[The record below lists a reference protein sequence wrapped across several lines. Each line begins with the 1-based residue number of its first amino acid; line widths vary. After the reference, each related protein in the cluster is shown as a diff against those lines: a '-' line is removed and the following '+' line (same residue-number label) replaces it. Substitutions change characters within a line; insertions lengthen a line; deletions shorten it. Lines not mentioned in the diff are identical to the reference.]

1 MTDARIQVFPTT
13 AALSY
18 GAAEK
23 IATALSAA
31 HARGGVTAL
40 ALSGGSTPRGV
51 YEILAS
57 AAYRKRVD
65 WSHLHVFWGDERCV
79 PPEASESN
87 YRMAH
92 QAFLRDVPVPAH
104 HIHRIR
110 GELPPAE
117 AARAYEIELRN
128 IFGIAGDEVPR
139 LSLVLLGM
147 GEDGH
152 TASLFPGSTALDET
166 RRLVTEVY
174 VEKLNAWR
182 VTATFPLLANA
193 GAILFLV
200 SGPAKA
206 SMVHSVLRDK
216 GAQFPAARVARME
229 GDIQWYLDRD
239 AASLFDDLENP

>member
-1 MTDARIQVFPTT
+1 MSNTHTQIFPTS

-23 IATALSAA
+23 ISAALSAA
-31 HARGGVTAL
+31 HIRGGIVSL

-51 YEILAS
+51 YEALAT
-57 AAYRKRVD
+57 AAYRKKID
-65 WSHLHVFWGDERCV
+65 WSRLHIFWGDERCV
-79 PPEASESN
+79 PPESSESN

-92 QAFLRDVPVPAH
+92 QAFLRDVPLPAH

-110 GELPPAE
+110 GELTPAE

-128 IFGIAGDEVPR
+128 TFGITGTEIPR
-139 LSLVLLGM
+139 LSLVLLGV

-152 TASLFPGSTALDET
+152 TASLFPGSTALHET

-174 VEKLNAWR
+174 VERLNTWR
-182 VTATFPLLANA
+182 VTLTYPMLGNA
-193 GAILFLV
+193 EMILFLV

-206 SMVHSVLRDK
+206 PIARAVIHDGK
-216 GAQFPAARVARME
+216 TEFPATHVALNGRE
-229 GDIQWYLDRD
+229 VEWYIDRD
-239 AASLFDDLENP
+239 AASLFDDPEHA

>member
-1 MTDARIQVFPTT
+1 MSDARIHVFPTT

-23 IATALSAA
+23 IVAALSTA
-31 HARGGVTAL
+31 HAGGGVVSL

-57 AAYRKRVD
+57 AAYRKRID
-65 WSHLHVFWGDERCV
+65 WSRLHVLWGDERCV
-79 PPEASESN
+79 PPEAAESN

-92 QAFLRDVPVPAH
+92 QALLRDVPIPAH

-128 IFGIAGDEVPR
+128 VFGIAGEEIPR
-139 LSLVLLGM
+139 VALVLLGM

-152 TASLFPGSTALDET
+152 TASLFPGSTALNEK

-174 VEKLNAWR
+174 AERLNAWR
-182 VTATFPLLANA
+182 VTVTFPLLAKA

-200 SGPAKA
+200 SGTAKA
-206 SMVHSVLRDK
+206 SMVHAVLHDE
-216 GAQFPAARVARME
+216 GAEFPAARVARMK
-229 GDIQWYLDRD
+229 GDVQWYLDRD
-239 AASLFDDLENP
+239 AASLFDDLEQP